1 MIILKL
7 IVCLCKISFMAEK
20 LTNKEKQGWA
30 KILYLKTDMNQ
41 KEISKKVE
49 VTESTM
55 SKWIIAGKWE
65 VLRSSYVITR
75 EQELRRIY
83 IQINELNTVIEERED
98 KRYATPSEAD
108 TITKLAAAARSLESD
123 TSIAEVISVS
133 TQIIDFVR
141 KSDLKQA
148 QELSNIF
155 DAFIKFKLNKF

>member
-1 MIILKL
+1 
-7 IVCLCKISFMAEK
+7 MAEK

-83 IQINELNTVIEERED
+83 IQINELNNL
-98 KRYATPSEAD
+98 K
-108 TITKLAAAARSLESD
+108 
-123 TSIAEVISVS
+123 IS
-133 TQIIDFVR
+133 R
-141 KSDLKQA
+141 KS
-148 QELSNIF
+148 ES
-155 DAFIKFKLNKF
+155 